1 MKEYRV
7 EFVQYHYYYV
17 EANDEDEAF
26 DNAYKEFQSDMRSS
40 VANTIYDDYEIECLT
55 EDDEDDE

>member
-7 EFVQYHYYYV
+7 EFVQCHYYYV

-26 DNAYKEFQSDMRSS
+26 DNAYKEFQSDMRSP
-40 VANTIYDDYEIECLT
+40 VVNTSYDDYEIECLT
-55 EDDEDDE
+55 EDEKDE